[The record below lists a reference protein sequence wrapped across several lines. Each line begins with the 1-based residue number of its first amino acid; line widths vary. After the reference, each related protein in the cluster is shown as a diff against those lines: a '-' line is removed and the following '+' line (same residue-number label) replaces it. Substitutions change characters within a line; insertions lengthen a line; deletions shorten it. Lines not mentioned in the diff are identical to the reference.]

1 MSEPLIL
8 DEFDARDLAHMR
20 PGESD
25 GKHTVVENTIIG
37 HSRWSIDYELVVE
50 RESDKTYWSAVYG
63 VGATEMQ
70 EERPFEDEGD
80 VTFGQVFPVQVSV
93 TKYLTQS
100 EIDKSGASV
109 DSAVL

>member
-20 PGESD
+20 PGYTD

-37 HSRWSIDYELVVE
+37 HSRWSIDYELVVQ
-50 RESDKTYWSAVYG
+50 REIDKTYWSAVYS
-63 VGATEMQ
+63 VGATESQ
-70 EERPFEDEGD
+70 EERPFEEHGD

-93 TKYLTQS
+93 TKYMTQS
-100 EIDKSGASV
+100 EIEKISASV
-109 DSAVL
+109 DSAGL